1 MPAKAS
7 DQGKVRHFSV
17 YANMSAH
24 TYTTTRML
32 EKRRRN
38 KNTSINS
45 RLHCQ
50 LQDQFSWNSGSSI
63 SSTSASVS
71 KGSVSNYDHLKQP
84 HPRNTMSLINY
95 SSADE
100 DEDYPSS
107 DNDHLF
113 MKDSPRRQSSSSA
126 SPPRSTN
133 DAHIIQPLKARTLSR
148 STPIC
153 ICRNPSY
160 ITSAASSAAA
170 FSPVS
175 PAIWNELHRLFPS
188 ISNPQ
193 THFNILRRSTP
204 VNDEQGKAFVL
215 VEARVQA
222 KDGSMVAKGEMCT
235 DHVLALR
242 SLRNALMET
251 KGEKRLPIQKGEEII
266 AGRIVVFEEVC
277 SACGLSRF

>member
-1 MPAKAS
+1 
-7 DQGKVRHFSV
+7 
-17 YANMSAH
+17 MSAS
-24 TYTTTRML
+24 TYTTTRIF

-38 KNTSINS
+38 KNTSIDS

-50 LQDQFSWNSGSSI
+50 PQNQFSWNSGSSI
-63 SSTSASVS
+63 SSTSAPES
-71 KGSVSNYDHLKQP
+71 KGSVSNYDHLKQSNL
-84 HPRNTMSLINY
+84 RSTMSLINY

-126 SPPRSTN
+126 SPPSSNNDVQST
-133 DAHIIQPLKARTLSR
+133 QPLRAGTLSR

-160 ITSAASSAAA
+160 INFAASLAAA

-175 PAIWNELHRLFPS
+175 PAIWNELHRLFPC

-204 VNDEQGKAFVL
+204 ITDGQGKAFVL

-251 KGEKRLPIQKGEEII
+251 KGERRLPMQKGEEII
-266 AGRIVVFEEVC
+266 AGRIGVFEGVC

>member
-1 MPAKAS
+1 
-7 DQGKVRHFSV
+7 
-17 YANMSAH
+17 
-24 TYTTTRML
+24 ML

-38 KNTSINS
+38 KNDSIAS

-50 LQDQFSWNSGSSI
+50 LQDQFTWNSGSSI
-63 SSTSASVS
+63 SSTSASES

-84 HPRNTMSLINY
+84 YLRNTMSLINY

-113 MKDSPRRQSSSSA
+113 MKDSPRRQSNGTS
-126 SPPRSTN
+126 SPPSSNNDKPYHHQSNDTPSPRSSNTN
-133 DAHIIQPLKARTLSR
+133 NTQSAQPTKARTLSR
-148 STPIC
+148 WTPIC

-160 ITSAASSAAA
+160 IASAASSAAA

-175 PAIWNELHRLFPS
+175 PAIWNELHRLFSLPC
-188 ISNPQ
+188 PH
-193 THFNILRRSTP
+193 THFDIMTRSTP
-204 VNDEQGKAFVL
+204 VTDEQGNAFVL

-222 KDGSMVAKGEMCT
+222 KDGSMVAKGEPCT

-251 KGEKRLPIQKGEEII
+251 KGERRLPFEKGEEII
-266 AGRIVVFEEVC
+266 AGRIGVFEGVC

>member
-1 MPAKAS
+1 
-7 DQGKVRHFSV
+7 
-17 YANMSAH
+17 MSAS

-32 EKRRRN
+32 ERRRRN
-38 KNTSINS
+38 RNDSIAS

-50 LQDQFSWNSGSSI
+50 LQDQFTWNSGSSI
-63 SSTSASVS
+63 SSTSASEY

-84 HPRNTMSLINY
+84 FPRNTTSLINY

-126 SPPRSTN
+126 SPSRSNN
-133 DAHIIQPLKARTLSR
+133 DAQSTQPPKSRMLSR

-204 VNDEQGKAFVL
+204 VTDEQGKAFVL

-251 KGEKRLPIQKGEEII
+251 KGERKLSVEKGEEII
-266 AGRIVVFEEVC
+266 AGRIGVFEGVC